1 MSIRFK
7 SYCYIRGNFPN
18 VFSALCAERLPKG
31 ENGNHVFSKF
41 LFFKNSR
48 ISILSLYSL
57 LFFCPH
63 LFVCLLKVD
72 AYCIK
77 HARNI
82 LLKESQK
89 EKISVFFFLA
99 RSNYVSRLGI
109 FSAFNPGLH
118 ESAINQPARVQATRF
133 LQFVPFITLLI
144 SLLLDY
150 DKQLISENLLKCKRI
165 HAAQKT
171 KIEKPVS

>member
-72 AYCIK
+72 AYCNK

-89 EKISVFFFLA
+89 EKQPSTLA
-99 RSNYVSRLGI
+99 FMKAPLTSRQGFKL
-109 FSAFNPGLH
+109 
-118 ESAINQPARVQATRF
+118 
-133 LQFVPFITLLI
+133 
-144 SLLLDY
+144 
-150 DKQLISENLLKCKRI
+150 
-165 HAAQKT
+165 
-171 KIEKPVS
+171 PVSFNSFPSLRYLFHFSLIMISS